1 MALELL
7 DTVHVFFT
15 DHWWTLY
22 PVLGLG
28 IFLFQYVHRWGFIV
42 LLGLFLLEGVLL
54 VFLMGWTIAVP
65 LLLYAVLPAM
75 FLSMVLG
82 LAFDHQNTE
91 NSIAP
96 KYRARLRL
104 RSGSLTLSNIRRGIS
119 IIGSAGSGKTESVVY
134 GLLRHFQKYGFCG
147 VIHDY
152 KHFEITE
159 LAYPLFQE
167 QEIPFHIVSFDTI
180 HKRVNPIAP
189 RYLPDEESVNEVS
202 RVLLENL
209 LEQRESVSQGSSKFF
224 NDAVEGLLGGLIWM
238 LRTHHP
244 NYCTLPHL
252 IAVYQ
257 LLEPDHLIQWL
268 GQDLVAKAM
277 ADAFIAGRASER
289 QTAGVLSTLA
299 NALKKI
305 STQRIFMALSAD
317 EVDLDINNPDH
328 PAILSI
334 VNHPK
339 FETAYSPII
348 ATILHTVTKQM
359 SLRGQRHSFVLME
372 EAPTIRLLNMHRIP
386 ATLRSYDITTV
397 YVMQD
402 KAQNDMMYG
411 DKASRAILSNLSYQF
426 FGKANDPD
434 TAYYY
439 ERFFELVKRP
449 IRSVSKKA
457 NFMSPDTRITNIER
471 EVSKVRSEEFFR
483 LRQGEFIAFSD
494 GKDRKVRFPVPR
506 VERELPEP
514 TYKSDSPEIA
524 ANFQRIH
531 LEVKGLFQKQ

>member
-1 MALELL
+1 MEYLE
-7 DTVHVFFT
+7 TVAAFFT
-15 DHWWTLY
+15 DHWWLLY
-22 PVLGLG
+22 LPLGLG
-28 IFLFQYVHRWGFIV
+28 MLLFQYVQRWGVLIV
-42 LLGLFLLEGVLL
+42 SGLFVLDGGL
-54 VFLMGWTIAVP
+54 FVYFLGWNIIGP
-65 LLLYAVLPAM
+65 LLLYGLLPSH
-75 FLSMVLG
+75 FLNMLIG
-82 LAFDHQNTE
+82 LLIYIRKDEAT
-91 NSIAP
+91 IPP
-96 KYRARLRL
+96 KYQARLPL
-104 RSGSLTLSNIRRGIS
+104 RSGTLKLKNIRRGIS

-134 GLLRHFQKYGFCG
+134 GLLQHFQKHGFCG

-159 LAYPLFQE
+159 LAYPLFHE
-167 QEIPFHIVSFDTI
+167 QGIPFHIVSFDII

-209 LEQRESVSQGSSKFF
+209 LEQRESVAQGSSKFF

-244 NYCTLPHL
+244 KYCTLPHL

-257 LLEPDHLIQWL
+257 LLEPEHLIQWL
-268 GQDLVAKAM
+268 SQDLVAKAM
-277 ADAFIAGRASER
+277 ADAFIAGKDSER

-317 EVDLDINNPDH
+317 EVDLDINNPEH

-348 ATILHTVTKQM
+348 ATILHTVIKQM

-439 ERFFELVKRP
+439 ERFFELVKKP

-457 NFMSPDTRITNIER
+457 DFMASDTRITNIER
-471 EVSKVRSEEFFR
+471 EVGKVRSEEFFR

-494 GKDRKVRFPVPR
+494 GKDRRVRFPVPK
-506 VERELPEP
+506 VERDLPKP
-514 TYKSDSPEIA
+514 TYLFNSPEIA

-531 LEVKGLFQKQ
+531 LEVKGIFQKP